1 MLKEYTV
8 HTNPYVDLKTDVM
21 PRMYHAFININHARI
36 CNNLY
41 NEMVEMFH
49 VKPAQLSV
57 DI

>member
-1 MLKEYTV
+1 MKEYTV

-21 PRMYHAFININHARI
+21 LRMYHAFININHARI